1 MDQKDYYKI
10 LGIERTASTDEI
22 RKAYRKLARK
32 YHPDINPGNKAAEE
46 KFKELSVA
54 HEVLGDPDKRKRY
67 DEFGEAGLSPGFDP
81 EQARAYQR
89 WQEQSAH
96 TAGASRYS
104 AEDLSD
110 LFGDFGGLGD
120 LFRGRGSSAKRA
132 RRGEDIETHMEIS
145 FLDAVRGFQANFTI
159 QRPVPCSDCNGSGS
173 ISDAEAKQC
182 QECRG
187 TGWKETRQGNVSL
200 RQSCP
205 RCNGKGKLTGT
216 QCATCRGSGRVPR
229 AESVRVNI
237 PPGAE
242 TGKRIRVP
250 GKGASGV
257 RGGPPGNLYII
268 PEVRPH
274 RLFSRS
280 GNDLTLELPITVGEA
295 VHGSTVKVPTPA
307 GTVQVKIPAA
317 AQSGQLLRVKGKG
330 VQARGQGTAGDL
342 YLRLMV
348 QVPKDGVEKDA
359 IEKLEKAYGEDI
371 RKDVAL

>member
-1 MDQKDYYKI
+1 MEKKDYYKI
-10 LGIERTASTDEI
+10 LGVERSSSADEI

-32 YHPDINPGNKAAEE
+32 YHPDINPGNKVAEE
-46 KFKELSVA
+46 RFKEISAA
-54 HEVLGDPDKRKRY
+54 HEILGDADKRKRY

-89 WQEQSAH
+89 WQEQSAR
-96 TAGASRYS
+96 TAGAANYDE
-104 AEDLSD
+104 EDFSD
-110 LFGDFGGLGD
+110 LFGGFGGLGD
-120 LFRGRGSSAKRA
+120 LFRGRGSSEKRA

-159 QRPVPCSDCNGSGS
+159 QRPVSCSDCNGSGS
-173 ISDAEAKQC
+173 VMDVEAKQC
-182 QECRG
+182 QECHG
-187 TGWKETRQGNVSL
+187 TGWKETRQGNVGL
-200 RQSCP
+200 RQTCP
-205 RCNGKGKLTGT
+205 RCQGKGKLSGS
-216 QCATCRGSGRVPR
+216 QCATCRGSGRIAR

-242 TGKRIRVP
+242 SGKRIRVP

-280 GNDLTLELPITVGEA
+280 ANDLTMELPITVGEA
-295 VHGSTVKVPTPA
+295 MHGATVKVPTPT
-307 GTVQVKIPAA
+307 GTVQVRIPAA
-317 AQSGQLLRVKGKG
+317 ARSGQLLRVKGKG
-330 VQARGQGTAGDL
+330 VPARSQGTAGDL

-348 QVPKDGVEKDA
+348 QVPNDGVDKEI
-359 IEKLEKAYGEDI
+359 IEKLERAYGADI
-371 RKDVAL
+371 RKDIIL